1 MKRPGLRIALLT
13 GLIIAVTIGL
23 RSRHVDDSLELAP
36 PVGEPGLSGPSYQ
49 RDTASDQRAESQ
61 IELRSAPDEHPP
73 DDQRPLNDAP
83 DLAHL
88 LALPRAKDL
97 LREISKVPTSSERAE
112 IKNATLLACLSAQGA
127 YQTVRE
133 TQSPAVHLAAL
144 RRFLQGYCAGIDRN
158 SPEVVNARASAELD
172 QAVLED
178 ELEIGRANILD
189 QKIFAQ
195 EQPGEAVTREWLDS
209 LLQARNPLTARAL
222 SHLATDQSGPFY
234 SLLRDHSLGTWDA
247 GRGYQ
252 LSEAVAAII
261 ACRNG
266 PLCAPER
273 AYTMTACMERGNCAA
288 GASLLDIRRDSMSPQ
303 DWRIAEA
310 IVASLQARRR
320 AERGGG

>member
-1 MKRPGLRIALLT
+1 MNKRRLGFALCAGFIVAL
-13 GLIIAVTIGL
+13 TIGL
-23 RSRHVDDSLELAP
+23 ILRRGDSTVEFSPPFGLRASSDLAP
-36 PVGEPGLSGPSYQ
+36 PHDRAANPGAGLP
-49 RDTASDQRAESQ
+49 
-61 IELRSAPDEHPP
+61 IERRSASGDNPNDN
-73 DDQRPLNDAP
+73 DWTLNGAP
-83 DLAHL
+83 DVAHL

-97 LREISKVPTSSERAE
+97 LREISKLPTSSERAE

-127 YQTVRE
+127 YQTMRE
-133 TQSPAVHLAAL
+133 PQSPAVHLAAL
-144 RRFLQGYCAGIDRN
+144 RHFLQGYCAGIDRN

-189 QKIFAQ
+189 QKIYAQ
-195 EQPGEAVTREWLDS
+195 EQPDEAVTREWLDS

-266 PLCAPER
+266 PLCAPDR
-273 AYTMTACMERGNCAA
+273 AYTMTACMERGNCAT

-320 AERGGG
+320 AGRDGG